1 MVKSSGSTRLVVL
14 SLRCCLPYYEY
25 YESFSPHPRSFQVSH
40 QPTSPPASLS
50 PFPIYS
56 LLQYPGSLAF
66 GAWARPALT
75 STTSG
80 QNKTQASTPRCISTT
95 LSLGLCSRGFYQ
107 ASTKS
112 SLSIVILQLF
122 MQHIK
127 KHNSS
132 GKIPFHTLFKAF
144 FFAADHDCT
153 GNGYLRLA
161 SG

>member
-80 QNKTQASTPRCISTT
+80 QNKTQASTPRCISGT
-95 LSLGLCSRGFYQ
+95 LHLGCA
-107 ASTKS
+107 ASATAKYCG
-112 SLSIVILQLF
+112 IAAINPP
-122 MQHIK
+122 HK
-127 KHNSS
+127 K
-132 GKIPFHTLFKAF
+132 
-144 FFAADHDCT
+144 FFAPESTAYSHFILLFIPLKVEKNAT
-153 GNGYLRLA
+153 YHFPSYGV
-161 SG
+161 